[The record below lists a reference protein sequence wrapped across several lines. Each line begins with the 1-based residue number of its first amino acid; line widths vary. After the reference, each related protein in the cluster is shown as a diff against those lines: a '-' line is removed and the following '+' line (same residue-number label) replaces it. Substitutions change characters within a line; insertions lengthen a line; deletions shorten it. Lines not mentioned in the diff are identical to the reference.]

1 MAAPEPP
8 PGFTH
13 LSRIGAGTFGDVFA
27 AVDAATGAQ
36 VALKRL
42 RPPTATDA
50 ASGLPLSAARE
61 LTALQTLRSSPSI
74 VRLHRV
80 ARGPDGALY
89 LVTERAL
96 GDVGRVLD
104 AAPRPFSVAAAKRVA
119 LDLLEGLDSIHAA
132 WWIHRDVKASNLL
145 IRRDGS
151 ACLCDFGLARRDGDG
166 DDDGGGGGDDDDITA
181 PPPLTAGVVTL
192 WYRAPELLR
201 GGASYGSAIDSWA
214 AGCVIGEVVQ
224 GEPMFPARSENE
236 SATMHAAWLGAP
248 SASIWPD
255 LAAFP
260 AAAVY
265 APPRPGTGYNRVA
278 QRLPT
283 LSPAGV
289 ALINSLLTFDPTAR
303 ASARDALR
311 SPWFEEHPLP
321 APRRAVAAAAGAAL
335 ELAGDSDRAA
345 ARAQADAEAR
355 RRRDSRWG
363 VAFGRR
369 REGGGAGL

>member
-1 MAAPEPP
+1 M
-8 PGFTH
+8 
-13 LSRIGAGTFGDVFA
+13 FA
-27 AVDAATGAQ
+27 AIDAATGAQ

-80 ARGPDGALY
+80 EQGADGALY

-104 AAPRPFSVAAAKRVA
+104 AAPRPFSVAAANRVA
-119 LDLLEGLDSIHAA
+119 LDLLSAVDAAHAA

-145 IRRDGS
+145 TRRDGS

-166 DDDGGGGGDDDDITA
+166 DDDGGCGGDDDDASA

-201 GGASYGSAIDSWA
+201 GGSTYGSAIDSWA

-224 GEPMFPARSENE
+224 GEPLFPARTETELAS
-236 SATMHAAWLGAP
+236 MHAAWLGAP
-248 SASIWPD
+248 SVSIWPD
-255 LAAFP
+255 MASFP
-260 AAAVY
+260 AAGVY

-283 LSPAGV
+283 LSSAGV
-289 ALINSLLTFDPTAR
+289 ALINSLLTYDPAAR

-311 SPWFEEHPLP
+311 SSWFEEHPLL

-345 ARAQADAEAR
+345 ARAAADAEAR
-355 RRRDSRWG
+355 RKRDSRWG

-369 REGGGAGL
+369 REGSGAGL